1 MVPRF
6 VERTKLSVCRIHCS
20 AQRNDGKWTKAA
32 EILAKCQPAIEEGV
46 YKSVTLGVQ
55 IGIASVVL
63 IPMLGMFSWI
73 WHKISDMNKKVMKK
87 FENPDLPSLIQE
99 EYHIPRAEEDEIRAF
114 LNQTDDFLGL
124 VCMVFGP
131 AGTGKSNVVRT
142 VCRDQKKGVI
152 YMEIGSPRQFPY
164 HLAKACGVPVE
175 PNLLDALVNRL
186 FPTWKTHISLPDR
199 LESKDEDALALVL
212 PVIAKGGEAYKV
224 EHECAPVLFIDGID
238 ILAKQRDKNLYLNLV
253 DWAKKCVNE
262 NSLRIVFVC
271 SDSHIWALDQ
281 QWLKSRLENLI
292 EIDDIQWCSPKEG
305 KNAIMHIFDFIS

>member
-1 MVPRF
+1 
-6 VERTKLSVCRIHCS
+6 
-20 AQRNDGKWTKAA
+20 
-32 EILAKCQPAIEEGV
+32 
-46 YKSVTLGVQ
+46 
-55 IGIASVVL
+55 
-63 IPMLGMFSWI
+63 
-73 WHKISDMNKKVMKK
+73 MNKKVLKI
-87 FENPDLPSLIQE
+87 FENPDLPSLIRE

-142 VCRDQKKGVI
+142 VCRDQKKRRDL
-152 YMEIGSPRQFPY
+152 GSPRQFPY

-175 PNLLDALVNRL
+175 PNLLDTMVNRL
-186 FPTWKTHISLPDR
+186 FPAWKTHISLPDR

-224 EHECAPVLFIDGID
+224 EHECAPVLF
-238 ILAKQRDKNLYLNLV
+238 LAKQRDKNLYLNLV
-253 DWAKKCVNE
+253 DWAKKCASE

-281 QWLKSRLENLI
+281 QLMVEV
-292 EIDDIQWCSPKEG
+292 EIGQS
-305 KNAIMHIFDFIS
+305 N